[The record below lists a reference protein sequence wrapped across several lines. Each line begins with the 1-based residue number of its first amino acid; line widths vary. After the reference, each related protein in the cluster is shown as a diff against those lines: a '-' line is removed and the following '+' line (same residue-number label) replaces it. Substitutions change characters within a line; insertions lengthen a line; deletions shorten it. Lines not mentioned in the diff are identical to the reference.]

1 MLLHS
6 YSIAMTTISMH
17 SIREADVVIQPKL
30 HRVPLYHFSEGH
42 KFVMAG
48 YEAVEDVLPLLQKRL
63 PWLAP
68 GGSFLAQSSDPLLSA

>member
-1 MLLHS
+1 
-6 YSIAMTTISMH
+6 MH
-17 SIREADVVIQPKL
+17 SMREADVVIQPKL

-63 PWLAP
+63 PWLAK
-68 GGSFLAQSSDPLLSA
+68 